1 MARLSG
7 AAAFCAALFSAF
19 LFLSIPSPA
28 AAQRADHLT
37 DEEIEL
43 IRDVQEVDKR
53 MEIYTR
59 AIERRLIAIEGTDGL
74 SKDDLK
80 RLEKEKDKWGEL
92 PEGPRTQLLSDIDKI
107 LDEAVN
113 KIEDVAE
120 HNEKSELFPVAVYIL
135 ADYAKA
141 LEPRLAALRERAAN
155 SRDVA
160 VLNSAIGQCEDIV
173 EASSKVKRP
182 DPKAKKKKKS

>member
-7 AAAFCAALFSAF
+7 AAAVCAAIVSAF
-19 LFLSIPSPA
+19 FLLLFTSPA
-28 AAQRADHLT
+28 SAQRADHLT
-37 DEEIEL
+37 NEEIEL

-59 AIERRLIAIEGTDGL
+59 AIERRLIAIEGTSRLG
-74 SKDDLK
+74 KDELK
-80 RLEKEKDKWGEL
+80 MLEKEQERWGDL
-92 PEGPRTQLLSDIDKI
+92 PEGSRTQLLSDIDKI

-120 HNEKSELFPVAVYIL
+120 HNEKSELFPIAVYIL
-135 ADYAKA
+135 ADYAKTLA
-141 LEPRLAALRERAAN
+141 PRLVELRERAAN

-173 EASSKVKRP
+173 EASSKVPRP
-182 DPKAKKKKKS
+182 EPPAKKKKKS